1 MKYFQF
7 VLIPNR
13 VNLVSVLGRRR
24 GSSWKV
30 YDGKYLS
37 KRGMKYLSETEK
49 KYLSDA
55 ETLPQRG
62 ADQGWTEVCRRNY
75 ILSKKQDQVLTFT
88 AKTMRITSQS
98 DPLCNSVSL
107 PPEKLRPPFFFC
119 KMPSI
124 SFSRPALLGKRRT
137 IILELANTSPPS
149 LHHVAII
156 II

>member
-37 KRGMKYLSETEK
+37 KRGKKYLSETEK

-55 ETLPQRG
+55 ETLPQQG
-62 ADQGWTEVCRRNY
+62 ADQG
-75 ILSKKQDQVLTFT
+75 
-88 AKTMRITSQS
+88 
-98 DPLCNSVSL
+98 
-107 PPEKLRPPFFFC
+107 
-119 KMPSI
+119 
-124 SFSRPALLGKRRT
+124 
-137 IILELANTSPPS
+137 
-149 LHHVAII
+149 
-156 II
+156 

>member
-62 ADQGWTEVCRRNY
+62 ADQDWTEVCRRNY
-75 ILSKKQDQVLTFT
+75 ILSKKQDQVFTFT

-107 PPEKLRPPFFFC
+107 PPEKLRPLFFFC

-124 SFSRPALLGKRRT
+124 SFSRPALLDKRRT